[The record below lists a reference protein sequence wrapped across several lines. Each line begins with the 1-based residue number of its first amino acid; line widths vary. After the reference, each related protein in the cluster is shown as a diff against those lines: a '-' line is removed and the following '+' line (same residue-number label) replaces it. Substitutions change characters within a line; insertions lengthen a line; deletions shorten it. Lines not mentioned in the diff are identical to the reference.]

1 MSRAVSFSEIKNASP
16 EMREK
21 ALAGVISESRAPMN
35 GHAEDLDR
43 EIAGYEES
51 YGIDSAGLLEELSAG
66 ERRETEDILHW
77 LMLLRLRERVGSA
90 STS

>member
-1 MSRAVSFSEIKNASP
+1 MSRAVRFSEIREASP

-35 GHAEDLDR
+35 GHAAELDR
-43 EIAGYEES
+43 EIAAYEER
-51 YGIDSAGLLEELSAG
+51 YGIESAGLLEELSAG